1 MLCTVFCTCVAALAV
16 AGLRGCDDEFFYVV
30 FVVDEDVEQVR
41 GAAGVDVNVFFDFVL
56 RLSHTDSGGFVEDD
70 FNAVKGFF

>member
-1 MLCTVFCTCVAALAV
+1 MSWLHTGHLCSQWAFFRLVVWAEARVLCAVFCTGVAALAV

-41 GAAGVDVNVFFDFVL
+41 GAS
-56 RLSHTDSGGFVEDD
+56 RC
-70 FNAVKGFF
+70 